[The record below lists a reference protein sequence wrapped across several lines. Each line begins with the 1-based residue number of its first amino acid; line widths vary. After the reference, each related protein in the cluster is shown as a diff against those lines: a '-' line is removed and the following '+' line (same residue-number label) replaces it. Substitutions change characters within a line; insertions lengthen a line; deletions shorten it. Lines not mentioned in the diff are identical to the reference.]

1 MSAIFFAFRKFGFAF
16 CIDCM
21 GNSRNLFLPFI
32 DDINS
37 GSSQCACYQILPVE
51 GFAQTE
57 TGGDGSYYGDERIV
71 YRYLSYGIAA
81 Q

>member
-1 MSAIFFAFRKFGFAF
+1 MG
-16 CIDCM
+16 CM

-51 GFAQTE
+51 GFAKTE
-57 TGGDGSYYGDERIV
+57 TGGDGSYYGDE
-71 YRYLSYGIAA
+71 
-81 Q
+81 